1 MTKQPE
7 STFKQIIKILRW
19 MFGIPLA
26 FLIGIETMLIIGDL
40 VDFRKYFPNYYVDFG
55 VHEFEFTVIFILPVF
70 LSCLFVPRPKKY
82 AALIAMIIT
91 TVFLGAMLY
100 DHFIISP
107 REGSGSSS
115 SFFLIGSE
123 IAILAGSSTGFA
135 ISYFVFK
142 KRGWNREVK
151 ELESPE
157 TY

>member
-7 STFKQIIKILRW
+7 TTFKQIVKILRW

-26 FLIGIETMLIIGDL
+26 FLIAIETMLIIGDL
-40 VDFRKYFPNYYVDFG
+40 VNFRKYFPNYYVDFA
-55 VHEFEFTVIFILPVF
+55 VHEFEVTVIFILPVF

-91 TVFLGAMLY
+91 TVLLAAVLY
-100 DHFIISP
+100 DQYIASP

-115 SFFLIGSE
+115 SFFVIGSE
-123 IAILAGSSTGFA
+123 IALLAGSSAGFA

-151 ELESPE
+151 GLETPE